1 MRRMLRSLA
10 TGDFCT
16 QTIVEKRSPEHQKA
30 SDTAYGLLEQ
40 MEKKLNSEE
49 KELFEKAVDALITE
63 HSYSEAN
70 EFIRGFRL
78 GAILIL
84 EILENTEEFY
94 SEFGA

>member
-40 MEKKLNSEE
+40 EE
-49 KELFEKAVDALITE
+49 KELFEKAVDALTTE

>member
-16 QTIVEKRSPEHQKA
+16 RTTMEKRSSEHQKA

-49 KELFEKAVDALITE
+49 RELFEKAVDALTAE
-63 HSYSEAN
+63 HCYSEAN
-70 EFIRGFRL
+70 EFVRGFRL
-78 GAILIL
+78 GAILML
-84 EILENTEEFY
+84 EILENAEEFY
-94 SEFGA
+94 CEFGA